1 MQPHKDRKN
10 ETGDELK
17 INIEAE
23 IEALLNRKMSW

>member
-17 INIEAE
+17 INIKAE
-23 IEALLNRKMSW
+23 IEVLLNRKMS

>member
-10 ETGDELK
+10 ETDDELK

-23 IEALLNRKMSW
+23 IEALLNRKMS